1 MTEKDLKKLNRYQ
14 LLELLIAQT
23 TRADQLQAKLDA
35 AEKQLAAQELQI
47 SSLGSIAEA
56 SLHLKGVFQSAQ
68 DAADLYL
75 AYDNSLVIGGADH
88 PTQFGFCA
96 EIQHGTAISVT
107 DMAGAQ
113 FSYTV
118 SRIDRAKHAETS
130 WLQSGEYDLSLF
142 CRDTYSLEYIVVRC
156 ISANT

>member
-56 SLHLKGVFQSAQ
+56 SLQLKGVFQSAQ

-75 AYDNSLVIGGADH
+75 AYAKKH
-88 PTQFGFCA
+88 AA
-96 EIQHGTAISVT
+96 EIEEEANRKA
-107 DMAGAQ
+107 AGILSAATLGLSQ
-113 FSYTV
+113 
-118 SRIDRAKHAETS
+118 AE
-130 WLQSGEYDLSLF
+130 DL
-142 CRDTYSLEYIVVRC
+142 TG
-156 ISANT
+156 